1 MLIINLNFFWLIVY
15 RYKTQLKYTIKGANA
30 RFSSPQATLFS
41 LAVYSKKKFRPS
53 GTRLLLTSTLVY
65 FNCSMFIILY
75 VDILCLLKYLPVL
88 ITNYC
93 CRCLFLGT
101 LEERGFTRWKK
112 STSLLKENTK
122 SGNVY
127 DFPFFQDFLNKLSWT
142 SYIPVCPSF
151 QSKQKRKNL
160 NTWH

>member
-1 MLIINLNFFWLIVY
+1 M
-15 RYKTQLKYTIKGANA
+15 QDS
-30 RFSSPQATLFS
+30 SSPQASLFS
-41 LAVYSKKKFRPS
+41 SAFYSRKKICFFGTGLLFTSPMVY
-53 GTRLLLTSTLVY
+53 L
-65 FNCSMFIILY
+65 NCIMSNILQY
-75 VDILCLLKYLPVL
+75 MQIFCAYPNICLHVL

-93 CRCLFLGT
+93 CGCLFLGT
-101 LEERGFTRWKK
+101 VEERGFTRWKK

-160 NTWH
+160 NT